1 MFVAVI
7 FVPDFFSTAG
17 SNPSNPSWKG
27 TANFL
32 CPNAELVKEI
42 NVEPLANVAP
52 NVDASALPH
61 AFSKLIETLLPVPTP
76 SGSEFRYALLSL
88 SAKSNP

>member
-1 MFVAVI
+1 M
-7 FVPDFFSTAG
+7 PDFLSVAG

-42 NVEPLANVAP
+42 NVEALANVAP
-52 NVDASALPH
+52 NVDASACP
-61 AFSKLIETLLPVPTP
+61 
-76 SGSEFRYALLSL
+76 
-88 SAKSNP
+88 N